1 MYNDYIQKLDI
12 VTYILCI
19 GVIRMKVDLDKLVT
33 ESRNPNT
40 VNIDRVSTVEML
52 KMIND
57 EDKTVAYAVEK
68 ELPRIAEAVD
78 LIHGRLSAGGRLVY
92 IGAGT
97 SGRLGIVDASECPPT
112 FGTDPQMVQG
122 LIAGGT
128 NAMFRSI
135 EGAEDSKEGG
145 VKDVKAI
152 GLCEKDVL
160 IGLAASGRTPYVI
173 GALEYANGIKT
184 ATVSVTCNPNSEMA
198 HVVRISIAPVVGP
211 EVITGSTRMK
221 AGTAQ
226 KLVLNMLTTGV
237 MVKLG
242 KVYENLMI
250 DVQASNIK
258 LMNRA
263 VRIVVQCTG
272 IKETE
277 AERMLKDTDY
287 DVKLSIFMI
296 KSGLSKEEARKRL
309 DENHGFIIKALQ

>member
-1 MYNDYIQKLDI
+1 
-12 VTYILCI
+12 
-19 GVIRMKVDLDKLVT
+19 MKVDLDKLVT